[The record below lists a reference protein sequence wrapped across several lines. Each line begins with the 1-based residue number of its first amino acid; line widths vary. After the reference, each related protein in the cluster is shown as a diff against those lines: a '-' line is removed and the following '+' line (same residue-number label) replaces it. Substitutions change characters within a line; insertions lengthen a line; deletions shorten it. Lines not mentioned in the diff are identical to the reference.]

1 MEEVLIVAVAH
12 DRNQIVRH
20 QISQEVAT
28 AASKELLY
36 LGCSFRTPMTMM
48 IQKIPYV
55 SVMAV
60 LQKLE
65 REDIEA
71 EEKEKEE
78 GKVQRLENFLA
89 HLHGVLVTSNPIATA
104 NAMEL
109 AKEIEAFRKEN
120 P

>member
-1 MEEVLIVAVAH
+1 MEEVLIVAVLH
-12 DRNQIVRH
+12 DRNHIVRH
-20 QISQEVAT
+20 QISEQVAT

-65 REDIEA
+65 REDMEA
-71 EEKEKEE
+71 EEKEE

>member
-12 DRNQIVRH
+12 DRNQTVRH
-20 QISQEVAT
+20 QISQQVAT
-28 AASKELLY
+28 AISKELLY
-36 LGCSFRTPMTMM
+36 LDCSFRTPMTMM

-65 REDIEA
+65 REDMQA
-71 EEKEKEE
+71 EENEE
-78 GKVQRLENFLA
+78 GKVQRLEAFLG
-89 HLHGVLVTSNPIATA
+89 HLHGVLVTSNPTATV